1 MSVNKVILIG
11 NVGQDPRV
19 KYFDT
24 GSAVATFP
32 LATTDRGYTLA
43 NGTQIPERTEWH
55 NIVASNR
62 LAEIVDKYVHKGD
75 KLYLEGKIRTR
86 SYSDQSGAMRYI
98 TEIFVDNME
107 MLSPKGANTGAGAP
121 QPSATQAQQPQQMQ
135 QPQQQAQPSQALP
148 RFPYAQHVQYPG
160 IQSHI
165 HRQSVQYDQKN
176 RHRSE

>member
-1 MSVNKVILIG
+1 MSVNRVILIG

-98 TEIFVDNME
+98 TEIYVDNME
-107 MLSPKGANTGAGAP
+107 MLFRKEPIRVRELLLLDNRLRGNSNNRLPASRNKRSSRRHNP
-121 QPSATQAQQPQQMQ
+121 HKIIRQM
-135 QPQQQAQPSQALP
+135 
-148 RFPYAQHVQYPG
+148 
-160 IQSHI
+160 IC
-165 HRQSVQYDQKN
+165 
-176 RHRSE
+176 RSR

>member
-1 MSVNKVILIG
+1 MSVNRVILIG

-32 LATTDRGYTLA
+32 LATTDRGYTLQ

-98 TEIFVDNME
+98 TEIYVDNME
-107 MLSPKGANTGAGAP
+107 MLTPKGAGQGAGTSAP
-121 QPSATQAQQPQQMQ
+121 QGAATPSQQPQQMQ
-135 QPQQQAQPSQALP
+135 QNQQPQQSQAQPVQDNPADDLP
-148 RFPYAQHVQYPG
+148 F
-160 IQSHI
+160 
-165 HRQSVQYDQKN
+165 
-176 RHRSE
+176 

>member
-1 MSVNKVILIG
+1 MSVNRVILIG

-32 LATTDRGYTLA
+32 LATTDRGYTLQ

-98 TEIFVDNME
+98 TEIYVDNME
-107 MLSPKGANTGAGAP
+107 MLTPKGAGQGASTSAQQGAAT
-121 QPSATQAQQPQQMQ
+121 PSQQPQQMQ
-135 QPQQQAQPSQALP
+135 QNQQPQQSQAQPVQDNPADDLP
-148 RFPYAQHVQYPG
+148 F
-160 IQSHI
+160 
-165 HRQSVQYDQKN
+165 
-176 RHRSE
+176 

>member
-32 LATTDRGYTLA
+32 LATTDRGYTLQ

-98 TEIFVDNME
+98 TEIYVDNME
-107 MLSPKGANTGAGAP
+107 MLSPKGTNPGTSASEQQPGIGQP
-121 QPSATQAQQPQQMQ
+121 QQLQQSQQMQQPQQMQ
-135 QPQQQAQPSQALP
+135 QVQPVQNNPADDLP
-148 RFPYAQHVQYPG
+148 F
-160 IQSHI
+160 
-165 HRQSVQYDQKN
+165 
-176 RHRSE
+176 

>member
-1 MSVNKVILIG
+1 MSVNRVILIG

-32 LATTDRGYTLA
+32 LATTDRGYTLQ

-55 NIVASNR
+55 NIVVSNR

-98 TEIFVDNME
+98 TEIYVDNME
-107 MLSPKGANTGAGAP
+107 MLTPKGAGQGAGT
-121 QPSATQAQQPQQMQ
+121 SAQQGAATLSQQPQQMQ
-135 QPQQQAQPSQALP
+135 QNQQPQQSQAQPVQDNPADDLP
-148 RFPYAQHVQYPG
+148 F
-160 IQSHI
+160 
-165 HRQSVQYDQKN
+165 
-176 RHRSE
+176 